1 MHATVNFDNMKQKK
15 KEKENKR
22 WHINVF
28 IVVFLLK

>member
-1 MHATVNFDNMKQKK
+1 MHATVNFDNMKQK